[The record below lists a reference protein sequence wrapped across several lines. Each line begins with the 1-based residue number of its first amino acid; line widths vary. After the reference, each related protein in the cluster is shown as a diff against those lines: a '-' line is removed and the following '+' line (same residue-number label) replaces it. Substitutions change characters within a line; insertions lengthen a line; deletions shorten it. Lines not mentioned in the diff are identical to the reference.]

1 MPEQLKIFTE
11 QLRND
16 HREEI
21 NATLSPEFLDLRE
34 KDITARSPIEIKGE
48 AYVLDD
54 LLMLSFNIKTNVEM
68 PCSICN
74 KPTSV
79 PLQNKDIFISLPLSE
94 LPSSVFDCSSLVRE
108 EILMLIPQFI
118 ECKKGACPERQELKP
133 YLKSEKKE
141 EAQNFPFA
149 DLH

>member
-1 MPEQLKIFTE
+1 MPEQLKFFTE

-16 HREEI
+16 HREKI
-21 NATLSPEFLDLRE
+21 NATLPPELLDLHE
-34 KDITARSPIEIKGE
+34 KEILTPSPIVIKGE

-54 LLMLSFNIKTNVEM
+54 LLMLSCSIKTEVEM

-74 KPTSV
+74 AATRVSI
-79 PLQNKDIFISLPLSE
+79 QNKDIFISLPLSE
-94 LPSSVFDCSSLVRE
+94 LPSSVFDCSDLIRE
-108 EILMLIPQFI
+108 EILMLLPQFV
-118 ECKKGACPERQELKP
+118 ECKKGACPKRQELKP

-141 EAQNFPFA
+141 GTQNFPFA